1 MTTPTTKQATN
12 PETRI
17 EADPAVPTI
26 RIVREFD
33 APPAAVFRAFTDPD
47 VLVRWLGPET
57 TSVRLD
63 AWNAVSGGN
72 YRYTMLREGE
82 ELATLWGSFHVLRDP
97 DLLIQTQS
105 MEGAGDEAVLN
116 TVRFEELPGGR
127 TRLTDLTLADS
138 FETRDMILA
147 SGMDE
152 GVIAGYRKLDEL
164 LAKG

>member
-1 MTTPTTKQATN
+1 MTTTATN
-12 PETRI
+12 SETRI
-17 EADPAVPTI
+17 EADPKVPII

-47 VLVRWLGPET
+47 LLVRWLGPTT

-63 AWNAVSGGN
+63 KWDTVSGGS
-72 YRYTMLREGE
+72 YRYTMLRDGE
-82 ELATLWGSFHVLRDP
+82 DLATLWGSFHLLRDP

-105 MEGAGDEAVLN
+105 MDGAGDGTVLN
-116 TVRFEELPGGR
+116 TLTFEELPGGR
-127 TRLTDLTLADS
+127 TRLTDLSLVDS
-138 FETRDMILA
+138 FEGRDAILA

-152 GVIAGYRKLDEL
+152 GVIAGYRKLDAL

>member
-1 MTTPTTKQATN
+1 MTTTATN

-17 EADPAVPTI
+17 EADTAVPTI

-47 VLVRWLGPET
+47 LLVRWLGPTT

-63 AWNAVSGGN
+63 KWDAVSGGS
-72 YRYTMLREGE
+72 YRYTMLRDGE
-82 ELATLWGSFHVLRDP
+82 DLASLWGSFHLLRDP

-105 MEGAGDEAVLN
+105 MDGAGDGAVLN
-116 TVRFEELPGGR
+116 TLTFEELPGGR
-127 TRLTDLTLADS
+127 TRLTDLSLIDS
-138 FETRDMILA
+138 FEARDAILA

-164 LAKG
+164 LAQG

>member
-1 MTTPTTKQATN
+1 MTTATN

-17 EADPAVPTI
+17 EADPAVPII

-47 VLVRWLGPET
+47 LLVRWLGPTT

-63 AWNAVSGGN
+63 KWDAVSGGS
-72 YRYTMLREGE
+72 YRYTMLRDGE
-82 ELATLWGSFHVLRDP
+82 DLATLWGSFHLLRDP

-105 MEGAGDEAVLN
+105 MDGAGDGAVLN
-116 TVRFEELPGGR
+116 TLTFEELPGGR
-127 TRLTDLTLADS
+127 TRLTDLSLIDS
-138 FETRDMILA
+138 FEGRDAILA